1 VKIGGGVR
9 VVRAGARGGGGTAAA
24 PGDGLAP
31 MVITTL
37 RLRLE
42 VSGGLITSGCR
53 GGQGGGGG

>member
-1 VKIGGGVR
+1 VATVKIGGGVR

-42 VSGGLITSGCR
+42 VSGGAYHRWL
-53 GGQGGGGG
+53 